1 MTRARE
7 QQSERTHS
15 LCLGAR
21 TGDGSIPLIGRN
33 SNPGISSRMMSSSE
47 VVAHVDGGSRGNPGP
62 AAYGVVME
70 TAAGERVAAFA
81 KFLGETTNNFAE
93 YQGLL
98 AALDYALGHHHLR
111 LSVVTDSEL
120 MARQISGRYKVRSS
134 DLKPLYAK
142 AQAMIAR
149 LESFSIR
156 HVPREHNRA
165 ADRLA
170 NQALDAAEA
179 GLAMPPAPAPHAASA
194 RLANTAPGEPL
205 HTSATFQ
212 SGVLRP
218 HERLPLF
225 DGEKVELE
233 IRRKK

>member
-1 MTRARE
+1 MT
-7 QQSERTHS
+7 
-15 LCLGAR
+15 
-21 TGDGSIPLIGRN
+21 
-33 SNPGISSRMMSSSE
+33 SSSE

-70 TAAGERVAAFA
+70 TPAGERITAFA

-98 AALDYALGHHHLR
+98 AALDYALDHHHLH
-111 LSVVTDSEL
+111 LSVLTDSEL
-120 MARQISGRYKVRSS
+120 VARQITGRYKVRSS
-134 DLKPLYAK
+134 DLKRLHDK

-149 LESFSIR
+149 LKSFSIR

-170 NQALDAAEA
+170 NQALDAAAE
-179 GLAMPPAPAPHAASA
+179 GLALPSAPVPRAAST
-194 RLANTAPGEPL
+194 RLANAAPGEAL

-218 HERLPLF
+218 HERLPLL
-225 DGEKVELE
+225 DGEQVELE

>member
-1 MTRARE
+1 
-7 QQSERTHS
+7 
-15 LCLGAR
+15 
-21 TGDGSIPLIGRN
+21 
-33 SNPGISSRMMSSSE
+33 MMSSSE
-47 VVAHVDGGSRGNPGP
+47 VVAHVDGASRGNPGP

-70 TAAGERVAAFA
+70 TTAGERVAAFA

-98 AALDYALGHHHLR
+98 AALDYALSHHHLR

-134 DLKPLYAK
+134 DLKRLYDR

-156 HVPREHNRA
+156 HVRREHNRA
-165 ADRLA
+165 ADGLA

-179 GLAMPPAPAPHAASA
+179 GLALPPAPAPRAAPA
-194 RLANTAPGEPL
+194 RPANTAPGEPL